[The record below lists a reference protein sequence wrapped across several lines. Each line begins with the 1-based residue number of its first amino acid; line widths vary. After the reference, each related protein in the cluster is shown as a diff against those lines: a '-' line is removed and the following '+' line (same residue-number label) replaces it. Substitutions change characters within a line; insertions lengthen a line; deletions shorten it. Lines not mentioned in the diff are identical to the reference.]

1 MPLGIPPQ
9 SLCTP
14 LGFQGA
20 EFENHGPTPR
30 CLLVALRNQLLV
42 GSRRNIGVPGYPQL
56 PHSLCFQL
64 QHSGGPGCPYVTVP
78 GGPHI
83 RHQRRQPSVSRNHGR
98 FQSGLQAGVRA
109 AKPRRRLLEV
119 MGELGTKGG
128 AQSRESS
135 SATFIS
141 QLSRMSS
148 RACPAMLVPG
158 PLHMSAR
165 DYGPAHLSL
174 LLAKC
179 TPHWDFYLIVTLS
192 SILFTERLL

>member
-1 MPLGIPPQ
+1 MG
-9 SLCTP
+9 SK
-14 LGFQGA
+14 
-20 EFENHGPTPR
+20 
-30 CLLVALRNQLLV
+30 RNV
-42 GSRRNIGVPGYPQL
+42 GVPGYPQL
-56 PHSLCFQL
+56 LHPLCFQP
-64 QHSGGPGCPYVTVP
+64 QHGGGPVCPYLRVP

-83 RHQRRQPSVSRNHGR
+83 HRQRRQPSVCRKGGR
-98 FQSGLQAGVRA
+98 LQSGLRAGVRA

-128 AQSRESS
+128 AQPRGSS
-135 SATFIS
+135 SVAFIS
-141 QLSRMSS
+141 QLSRTSS

-179 TPHWDFYLIVTLS
+179 TPRWDFYLIVTLS